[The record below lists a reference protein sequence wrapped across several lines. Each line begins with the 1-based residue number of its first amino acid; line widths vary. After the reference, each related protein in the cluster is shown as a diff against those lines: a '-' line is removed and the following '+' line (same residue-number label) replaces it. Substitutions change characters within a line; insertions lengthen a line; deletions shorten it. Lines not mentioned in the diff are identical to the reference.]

1 VVVVVLLLLLLL
13 LLFKLVGYFIVVV
26 VVVYSHVTQAALK
39 LVIPL
44 PQYPSAG
51 ITDVSQHA

>member
-1 VVVVVLLLLLLL
+1 MLLL
-13 LLFKLVGYFIVVV
+13 LLFKLVGGFVAVVV
-26 VVVYSHVTQAALK
+26 VVVYSHVTQATLK
-39 LVIPL
+39 LVKL